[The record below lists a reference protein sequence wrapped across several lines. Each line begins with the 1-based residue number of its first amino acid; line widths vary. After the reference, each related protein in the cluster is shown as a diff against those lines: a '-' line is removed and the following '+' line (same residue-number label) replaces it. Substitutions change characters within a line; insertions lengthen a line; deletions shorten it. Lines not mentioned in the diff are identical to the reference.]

1 MQLPFRLLLTIAYFL
16 CLAYHTQAQDSTSN
30 KKGGYSKSK
39 VAADNLKKSLDGDDE
54 EQTARQYEKLSK
66 ELANK
71 GEYAKAENYMK
82 KALEIYARL
91 NKKKDV
97 AQVSRGLAKIQ
108 ESQNKI
114 APAIKN
120 YEKAAEISKDK
131 PNVTANY
138 NDANRLRNS
147 QNSIAQM
154 NYAESNASLFE
165 KEGRNEEAADAYQQ
179 LAEQQLQQKNTV
191 DAISSYKKAIAIT
204 TQPEEERKIRKE
216 MAKVYAADNQVEKA
230 IAINKDMLQKAKKEK
245 DVPQQIDQMIDLAS
259 LLKQNNQSADQET
272 LLIEAYRLALH
283 AGTTLKAKDALTAL
297 VKHYKEQNKT
307 QQSIAAY
314 EVFIN
319 SLDSMLK
326 TDSSLIDAKLF
337 ELTEGRIQELEKE
350 KALQQEL
357 MNRKN
362 TLNYVLIGS
371 VLAMVLLLLFIIK
384 SWRAIKIKNKKIAL
398 QSLRREMNPHFIFNS
413 LNSVNQYI
421 AENNELEANK
431 YLTSYSGLMRNI
443 MENSNKDF
451 VRLSVELE
459 QLKKYLDLEHLRFND
474 KFDYHIAIDETLDAD
489 ATVIPNMLIQPHL
502 ENAIWHGLRY
512 KEEKGKLSL
521 SFALS
526 EKKLSIRIEDDG
538 IGLAKSKELKTQNQ
552 KAHQS
557 RGITN
562 TTERISLLN
571 DLYKTNI
578 VMSMSEVATGGT
590 LITIQLPLMEKL

>member
-1 MQLPFRLLLTIAYFL
+1 LPFRLLLTIAYFL

>member
-1 MQLPFRLLLTIAYFL
+1 
-16 CLAYHTQAQDSTSN
+16 
-30 KKGGYSKSK
+30 
-39 VAADNLKKSLDGDDE
+39 
-54 EQTARQYEKLSK
+54 
-66 ELANK
+66 
-71 GEYAKAENYMK
+71 
-82 KALEIYARL
+82 
-91 NKKKDV
+91 
-97 AQVSRGLAKIQ
+97 
-108 ESQNKI
+108 
-114 APAIKN
+114 
-120 YEKAAEISKDK
+120 
-131 PNVTANY
+131 
-138 NDANRLRNS
+138 
-147 QNSIAQM
+147 
-154 NYAESNASLFE
+154 
-165 KEGRNEEAADAYQQ
+165 
-179 LAEQQLQQKNTV
+179 
-191 DAISSYKKAIAIT
+191 
-204 TQPEEERKIRKE
+204 
-216 MAKVYAADNQVEKA
+216 
-230 IAINKDMLQKAKKEK
+230 
-245 DVPQQIDQMIDLAS
+245 MIDLAS

>member
-1 MQLPFRLLLTIAYFL
+1 MHLPFRLLLTIAYLL

-66 ELANK
+66 ELADK
-71 GEYAKAENYMK
+71 GAYAKAENYMK

-120 YEKAAEISKDK
+120 YEKAAEISKDR

-147 QNSIAQM
+147 HNSIAQM

-165 KEGRNEEAADAYQQ
+165 KEGKNEEAADAYQQ

-191 DAISSYKKAIAIT
+191 DAISSYEKAIAIT

-230 IAINKDMLQKAKKEK
+230 IAINKDILQKAKKEK

-272 LLIEAYRLALH
+272 LLIAAYKLALQ
-283 AGTTLKAKDALTAL
+283 AGTTLKAKEALTAL
-297 VKHYKEQNKT
+297 AKHYKEQNKT

-384 SWRAIKIKNKKIAL
+384 SWRSIKIKNKKIAL

-474 KFDYHIAIDETLDAD
+474 KFDYHIAIDEALDAD

-552 KAHQS
+552 KAHES

-578 VMSMSEVATGGT
+578 VMSMSELATGGT